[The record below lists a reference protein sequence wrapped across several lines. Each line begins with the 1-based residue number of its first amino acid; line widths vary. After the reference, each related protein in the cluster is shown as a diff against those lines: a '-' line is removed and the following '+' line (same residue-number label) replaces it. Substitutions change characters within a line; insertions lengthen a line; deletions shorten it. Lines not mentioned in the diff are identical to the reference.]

1 LLAVRSAARFVSWK
15 LPGGAVGLVDG
26 MGAACA
32 GSPLA
37 ASRARARAPVP
48 VAFPSDLFLVLLVV
62 IRKPMSFLDAA
73 LRLEWR

>member
-1 LLAVRSAARFVSWK
+1 
-15 LPGGAVGLVDG
+15 

-48 VAFPSDLFLVLLVV
+48 VAFPTDLFLVLLVV